1 MGILSRFSEI
11 MKSNINALL
20 DKAEDPAK
28 MVDQTLRE
36 LREDL
41 AEVKKE
47 TASVMADEKRAAR
60 QVEECQKDIDKMRT
74 AAENALKSGNEE
86 DAKKLI
92 SQKQN
97 LEAKLVS
104 LQETYEVSRQ
114 NADKMRQLHDKL
126 VQDIDSL
133 EARKDAVKA
142 KVATA
147 KAQQHMNKMA
157 SGVNTASSME
167 AFNRMEA
174 KADKMLDA
182 ANAEAELNAG
192 ANTADELANKY
203 VSGSSAQVDDELA
216 RMKAELGI

>member
-1 MGILSRFSEI
+1 MSILSRFSEI

-20 DKAEDPAK
+20 DRAEDPSK

-41 AEVKKE
+41 ADVKKE
-47 TASVMADEKRAAR
+47 TAAVMADEKRAGR
-60 QVEECQKDIDKMRT
+60 QVEECRNDIEKMRS
-74 AAENALKSGNEE
+74 AAENALKSGNDD
-86 DAKKLI
+86 DARKLI
-92 SQKQN
+92 AQKQS
-97 LEAKLVS
+97 LEGKLQS
-104 LQETYEVSRQ
+104 LQQTYEVSHE
-114 NADKMRQLHDKL
+114 NAEKMRKMHDKL

-192 ANTADELANKY
+192 TSSADELANKY
-203 VSGSSAQVDDELA
+203 TSGSSVQVDDELA
-216 RMKAELGI
+216 KMKQELGL